1 MEASMVE
8 QRFSL
13 LHSTTERTC
22 QQAKA
27 LLRSGLVRLLSL
39 VLLLLAAPAWSA
51 PPLTKPFLDA
61 NCIDCHDSETHK
73 GGLNLDDLA
82 FDPTK
87 HANALT
93 WELIHDRV
101 AAGEMPPK
109 NKRQPEAKEK
119 SAWLAELSQG
129 LRTASLAVQKK
140 EGRGQ
145 VRRLTRAE
153 YEATV
158 NDLLHTHL
166 GLRSLFPD
174 DAEKGGFDKVG
185 EGLTLSAAHF
195 AAYQEVAEKALNA
208 AIEHSGAVKWE
219 TDGAKHFK
227 SREREFTNWGCWSE
241 GNSIA
246 IGSVLKYPSVTII
259 TARAERSGR
268 YRFTFTAQSR
278 KNGGKSLPI
287 AIGVHDWRTMRP
299 GAPETSYWFD
309 IPEGAPRTMTSE
321 FHLDAHQHLH
331 LWGPTLHYSNVLIDL
346 AREGKRWDG
355 RVLLLGQMKLEG
367 PLMPDGTLDEWPS
380 RSYRELFDT
389 LPLQSLSKITGVPA
403 QKGKPDRAY
412 PISVK
417 PKEDAERLLRRF
429 LPKAF
434 RRPVPE
440 EIASRYV
447 ATAHEALD
455 AGVPFYRAMLDGY
468 KSILSSPH
476 FLLLEQKSG
485 VLDGYALASRL
496 SYFLWNSVPD
506 DELLAAAAKGEL
518 ATPEGRAKQ
527 VDRMLKDLRIQR
539 FEHSFVDQWLDLD
552 KLDATSPDGVL
563 YKEITPAMIVAA
575 EQETRLYFHEM
586 LAENRSVLESIHSD
600 WTYANELLCDLYDLP
615 EVSGYE
621 MRKVPL
627 APQSRRGGFLTQA
640 SILKVT
646 ADGAKT
652 SPIIR
657 GKWVNERILG
667 ITPRPPPEDIPK
679 IEPDIR
685 GATTIREQL
694 DKHRNTPAC
703 MSCHTIIDPPGFA
716 LETFDVMGGWRD
728 FYRVPTSTG
737 KTLTL
742 PRFGNRPVNRGP
754 AVESGFTMPDGRAF
768 ADITEYKA
776 LLLEDKERIV
786 SAFTEKLLTYATGA
800 LVQFADR
807 DDIAAIVTETKAKNY
822 GLRSLIHAIVNSRP
836 FLNR

>member
-1 MEASMVE
+1 MPLITRILAFALIVTTSAASAGVREFVEA
-8 QRFSL
+8 
-13 LHSTTERTC
+13 TC
-22 QQAKA
+22 Y
-27 LLRSGLVRLLSL
+27 
-39 VLLLLAAPAWSA
+39 
-51 PPLTKPFLDA
+51 
-61 NCIDCHDSETHK
+61 DCHDSATK
-73 GGLNLDDLA
+73 KAGLDLEKLDLSLTDR
-82 FDPTK
+82 K
-87 HANALT
+87 SNHT
-93 WELIHDRV
+93 WELIHDLV
-101 AAGEMPPK
+101 QSGEMPPK
-109 NKRQPEAKEK
+109 KKTQPKPEERA
-119 SAWLAELSQG
+119 AFLAELGNQ
-129 LRTASLAVQKK
+129 LRNASLERQAK
-140 EGRGQ
+140 EGRGP
-145 VRRLTRAE
+145 VRRLTRSE

-166 GLRSLFPD
+166 GLRALFPD

-185 EGLTLSAAHF
+185 EGLTLSADHF
-195 AAYQEVAEKALNA
+195 AAYQEVAEKALNM
-208 AIEHSGAVKWE
+208 AIEHKGAVKWE
-219 TDGAKHFK
+219 TDGAKQFK
-227 SREREFTNWGCWSE
+227 SREREFTNWGCWTE
-241 GNSIA
+241 GNAIV

-278 KNGGKSLPI
+278 NNGGKSLPI
-287 AIGVHDWRTMRP
+287 ATGVLDWPTMRP

-309 IPEGAPRTMTSE
+309 IAEGPPRTMTME
-321 FHLDAHQHLH
+321 FQLDAHQHLH

-346 AREGKRWDG
+346 ARAGKRWDG

-389 LPLQSLSKITGVPA
+389 LPMKSLSKITGVPA
-403 QKGKPDRAY
+403 QKGKPDRVY
-412 PISVK
+412 PISAK

-434 RRPVPE
+434 RRPLPE

-476 FLLLEQKSG
+476 FLILEEKPG
-485 VLDGYALASRL
+485 LLDGPALASRL
-496 SYFLWNSVPD
+496 SYFLWNSGPD
-506 DELLAAAAKGEL
+506 DELLAAATKGEL
-518 ATPEGRAKQ
+518 ATREGRAKQ
-527 VDRMLKDLRIQR
+527 VDRMLKDARIQR

-575 EQETRLYFHEM
+575 EQETRMYFHEM

-615 EVSGYE
+615 EMPGYE

-652 SPIIR
+652 SPVIR

-667 ITPRPPPEDIPK
+667 ITPRPPPEDVGK

-737 KTLTL
+737 KTLKL

-807 DDIAAIVTETKAKNY
+807 DDIAAIVTETKVKNY
-822 GLRSLIHAIVNSRP
+822 GLHSLIHAIVQSRP